1 MGNLDAT
8 VRKQILDTVELLAQK
23 RVLPRASEI
32 DRTNE
37 FPRDLYQSAAE
48 LGLFG
53 LWIPEDYGGTGPDLI
68 IPLLISER
76 LARASAS
83 FALIYSNCGDACT
96 PIVHAAREHI
106 KRRYLPGIAAG
117 TLIPCFSLSEPGAG
131 SDAGGITTSARRDGD
146 YYVIDG
152 QKSWCTNGSVG
163 DVFVVFAKTDPDA
176 GNRGVSAFLV
186 PRDTPGFAFGR
197 DEDLIGLRGS
207 PTTQLAFDG
216 VRVPADHRLGEEGE
230 GFKIAMVSLDEAR
243 LNCAAMAL
251 GVATAALDQAVG
263 YAKERVQFGKPII
276 QHQGLQFMLA
286 ECAAELAAARSLW
299 ESAMAQLAVDRSRR
313 TSTFAAM
320 AKLIATDAAMRI
332 TTDAVQALGGSGLTR
347 DFPVERM
354 MRDVKAFQIFDGTN
368 QIQKM
373 LIGRYLEKSGL
384 PFDGLSGA
392 A

>member
-1 MGNLDAT
+1 MDPA
-8 VRKQILDTVELLAQK
+8 VQRQILETVDNLTRKE
-23 RVLPRASEI
+23 VLPRAADI
-32 DRTNE
+32 DRTSE
-37 FPRDLYQSAAE
+37 FPRDLYRAAAE

-53 LWIPEDYGGTGPDLI
+53 LWIPEEYGGTGPDLMT
-68 IPLLISER
+68 PLLISER

-83 FALIYSNCGDACT
+83 FAVIYSNCGDACT
-96 PIVHAAREHI
+96 PIVHAAPEHI
-106 KRRYLPGIAAG
+106 KRLYLPGIAAG

-131 SDAGGITTSARRDGD
+131 SDAGAITTTARREGSD
-146 YYVIDG
+146 YVIDG
-152 QKSWCTNGSVG
+152 RKGWCTNGSVG
-163 DVFVVFAKTDPDA
+163 DIFVVFAKTDREA

-186 PRDTPGFAFGR
+186 PRDVPGFSIGR

-251 GVATAALDQAVG
+251 GVATAALDHAVA

-276 QHQGLQFMLA
+276 LHQGLQFMLA
-286 ECAAELAAARSLW
+286 ECAAELAAARCLW
-299 ESAMAQLAVDRSRR
+299 ASAMALLSSDRSRR

-320 AKLIATDAAMRI
+320 AKLVATDAAMRI
-332 TTDAVQALGGSGLTR
+332 TTDAVQTLGGSGLTR
-347 DFPVERM
+347 DYPVERM

-368 QIQKM
+368 QIQKV
-373 LIGRYLEKSGL
+373 LIGRYLVKAGL
-384 PFDGLSGA
+384 PFAPEGQAGA
-392 A
+392 T

>member
-1 MGNLDAT
+1 MDAA
-8 VRKQILDTVELLAQK
+8 VQKQILETVDRLAQEQ
-23 RVLPRASEI
+23 VLPRAAEI

-37 FPRDLYQSAAE
+37 FPRDLYQAAAE

-53 LWIPEDYGGTGPDLI
+53 LWIPEEYGGAGPDLTT
-68 IPLLISER
+68 PLRISER

-83 FALIYSNCGDACT
+83 FALVYSNCGDACT
-96 PIVHAAREHI
+96 PIVHAAAPHI
-106 KRRYLPGIAAG
+106 KQRYLPGIAAG

-131 SDAGGITTSARRDGD
+131 SDAGGITTTARREGD
-146 YYVIDG
+146 HYIIDG
-152 QKSWCTNGSVG
+152 RKCWCTNGSVG
-163 DVFVVFAKTDPDA
+163 DVFILFAKTDKEA
-176 GNRGVSAFLV
+176 GNKGVSAFVV
-186 PRDTPGFAFGR
+186 PRDTPGFSLGR

-207 PTTQLAFDG
+207 PATQLLFDG
-216 VRVPADHRLGEEGE
+216 ARIPADHRLGAEGE

-243 LNCAAMAL
+243 LNCAAMAI
-251 GVATAALDQAVG
+251 GVAGAALEQAVA

-276 QHQGLQFMLA
+276 QHQGLQFLLA
-286 ECAAELAAARSLW
+286 EAAAQLAAARALW
-299 ESAMAQLAVDRSRR
+299 EQAMTLLATDPGRR

-320 AKLIATDAAMRI
+320 AKLVATDAAMQI
-332 TTDAVQALGGSGLTR
+332 TTDAVQALGGSGLSR

-373 LIGRYLEKSGL
+373 LIGRYLERFGV
-384 PFDGLSGA
+384 PFTDAGQAGA